1 MEDFKLNKFE
11 KIATDYLNQ
20 NKNTFLQKYT
30 ANINPIDEKIAIFT
44 AGMSG
49 VGKTELSIF
58 FKETNPNFLHIDT
71 DNIRNFFKPVG
82 YDGQNSDL
90 FQKASSRGFNE
101 LFNYSLKQGFSIIL
115 DSNLSN
121 VDLASQN
128 IERLIKRGYNVD
140 IYYLYNDPKVCFEYA
155 TRREVVTHRKVP
167 KDVFIKSNINSYN
180 TVLELKLIFKESINL
195 HFIDKTNDSFYKN
208 VDDAFLVNK
217 IGENFEIR

>member
-1 MEDFKLNKFE
+1 MNKFE